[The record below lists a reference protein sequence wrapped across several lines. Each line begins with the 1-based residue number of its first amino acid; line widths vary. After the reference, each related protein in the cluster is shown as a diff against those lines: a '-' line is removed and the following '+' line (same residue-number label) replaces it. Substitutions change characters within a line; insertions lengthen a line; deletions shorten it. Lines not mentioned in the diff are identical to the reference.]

1 MNWSETFG
9 RSYELIQSTLVEW
22 FEAGVKNLPN
32 FVVAVLVLIFAF
44 FVGKIVRNTLRKVLV
59 RTKLPDPVARI
70 VAGLAYVGIICVGLF
85 IALSVMD
92 LNKTVTSILA
102 GAGVVGLAL
111 SFAFQDL
118 ASNFISGLFIT
129 LQRPLRVGDL
139 VLTNSYKGHV
149 DSIGLRSVTI
159 RDLDGQHIIIP
170 SKDIFQ
176 SALTNYSLDA
186 RRRVEFSVGVS
197 YASNLQ
203 AVEDLIRSTLEELP
217 DRMPDTAIQTDW
229 DEFGDSSIN
238 IVAKFW
244 VSSSEQSVYN
254 RSKSSAMKA
263 VKSAFDAHDITI
275 PFPIRTLDFG
285 IKGGQTAV
293 EVVDH
298 ALGRMKS

>member
-1 MNWSETFG
+1 MNWTETFG
-9 RSYELIQSTLVEW
+9 RAYELIQSTLVEW
-22 FEAGVKNLPN
+22 FESGVKHLPN
-32 FVVAVLVLIFAF
+32 FVVAVLVLVFAF
-44 FVGKIVRNTLRKVLV
+44 VVGRIVRNTLRKLLV

-70 VAGLAYVGIICVGLF
+70 IAGLAYLAIFCVGLF

-149 DSIGLRSVTI
+149 ESIGLRSVTI

-176 SALTNYSLDA
+176 TALTNYSLDA
-186 RRRVEFSVGVS
+186 KRRVEVRVGVS

-203 AVEDLIRSTLEELP
+203 AVEDLIRGTLDELP
-217 DRMPDTAIQTDW
+217 ERMPDTPIQTDW
-229 DEFGDSSIN
+229 HEFGDSSIN
-238 IVAKFW
+238 IVARFW
-244 VSSSEQSVYN
+244 IASSEQSAYN
-254 RSKSSAMKA
+254 RSRSSAMKA
-263 VKSAFDAHDITI
+263 IKAAFDAHDITI

-293 EVVDH
+293 QVVDH
-298 ALGRMKS
+298 ALGRLKG

>member
-22 FEAGVKNLPN
+22 FEAGMKNLPN

-44 FVGKIVRNTLRKVLV
+44 VVGKIVRNTLRKVLV
-59 RTKLPDPVARI
+59 RTKLPDPIARI
-70 VAGLAYVGIICVGLF
+70 VAGVANLGIVCVGLF

-139 VLTNSYKGHV
+139 VLTNGYKGHV

-176 SALTNYSLDA
+176 NALTNYSLDA

-203 AVEDLIRSTLEELP
+203 AVEDLIRATLEKLP

-238 IVAKFW
+238 IVTKFW

-263 VKSAFDAHDITI
+263 VKRAFDAHDITI